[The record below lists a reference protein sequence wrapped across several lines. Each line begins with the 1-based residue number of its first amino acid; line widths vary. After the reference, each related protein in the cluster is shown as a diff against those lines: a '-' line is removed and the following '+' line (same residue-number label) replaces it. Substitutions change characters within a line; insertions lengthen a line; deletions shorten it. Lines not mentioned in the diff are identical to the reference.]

1 MYTLSESTILFCL
14 LLKIEKL
21 YVDLKRCS
29 CYYLYRNHYNYAII
43 SVDFAVIKTSDQDKS
58 APKEDESKNKLK
70 NGKVLL

>member
-1 MYTLSESTILFCL
+1 MINH
-14 LLKIEKL
+14 
-21 YVDLKRCS
+21 
-29 CYYLYRNHYNYAII
+29 YYLYHNHYNYAII